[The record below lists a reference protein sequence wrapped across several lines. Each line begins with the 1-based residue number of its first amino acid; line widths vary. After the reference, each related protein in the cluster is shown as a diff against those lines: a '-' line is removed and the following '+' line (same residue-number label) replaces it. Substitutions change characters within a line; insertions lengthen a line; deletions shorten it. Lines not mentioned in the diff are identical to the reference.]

1 MPNEARSDT
10 CQPAKVPTIL
20 LVDDDQALLRL
31 LTLHLKSAG
40 YAVEAVTSGEEA
52 LAKLHVFR
60 PLLVITDLWM
70 DGMDGMTLF
79 DRIHATN
86 PWLPVMV
93 LTAHGTIAHAVE
105 ATQRGAFS
113 YLTKPFDSDELTAL
127 VERAMSLY
135 ADSDVI
141 IQPELSEGAWSEGII
156 TRNEQMRT
164 LLAQAHRAALFDV
177 SVLIQGESGTGKELL
192 ARAIHRASKRA
203 EHPFIA
209 LNCGAVPEELLE
221 SELFGH
227 AKGAF
232 TGATRDHKGLFQ
244 AAYGGTLF
252 LDEIGDMPLTF
263 QTKLLRVI
271 QEEEVR
277 PVGATQS
284 IATDVRI
291 VAATHR
297 NLAEEVAQ
305 KRFREDL
312 FYRLNVMPLETLP
325 LRERREDIPLLAN
338 HFLEQ
343 FLSGQS
349 RDAQRQ
355 LSPAAM
361 EVLAAQAWSGNV
373 RQLRNVVERSVV
385 LSSAPVVSADQVSD
399 ALQGDEDALP
409 SLADARRDSER
420 RYLVQVLE
428 IAGGNVTRAAQLA
441 QRNRTEFYKLL
452 NRHDIDPHRFRAAE
466 AD

>member
-1 MPNEARSDT
+1 MPNEVRSDT
-10 CQPAKVPTIL
+10 CPPAKVPTVL
-20 LVDDDQALLRL
+20 LVDDDKALLRL

-312 FYRLNVMPLETLP
+312 FYRLNVMPLEILP